1 MWGKKSDAVLPLENK
16 YSSEGDSLKWA
27 SKGCPNSGTC
37 PGLLLFLRACQALSK
52 FSTVEHTTSLACNV
66 LLLTHYTAGYSL
78 SLPHFLRE
86 ALDNQ
91 WTWFRRRDPNQ
102 GGLLPA
108 LGYHLLNLCIFP
120 SEHLQH
126 VLFLLV
132 QEMLIH

>member
-86 ALDNQ
+86 ALDNH
-91 WTWFRRRDPNQ
+91 PNQ

-108 LGYHLLNLCIFP
+108 LSYHLFNLCIFP

-132 QEMLIH
+132 QEMLIY

>member
-37 PGLLLFLRACQALSK
+37 PGLLLFLSACQALSK
-52 FSTVEHTTSLACNV
+52 FRTFEHTTSLACNV
-66 LLLTHYTAGYSL
+66 LLTHYTAGSFL
-78 SLPHFLRE
+78 SSPHFLRE
-86 ALDNQ
+86 ALANH
-91 WTWFRRRDPNQ
+91 PKQ

-108 LGYHLLNLCIFP
+108 LSCHLLNLCVFP

-132 QEMLIH
+132 QEMLIY